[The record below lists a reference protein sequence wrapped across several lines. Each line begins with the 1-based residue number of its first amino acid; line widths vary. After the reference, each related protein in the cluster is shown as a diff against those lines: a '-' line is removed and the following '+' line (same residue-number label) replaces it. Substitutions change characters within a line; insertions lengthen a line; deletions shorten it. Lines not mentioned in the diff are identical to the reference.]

1 MKNVTPTGTHGFSS
15 WDLRTQIILF
25 LASVTV
31 VQLIV
36 MMIMLMKFSYTPM
49 INRYVEYN
57 RNTYHRLLINE
68 QSNEAARLANQIEA
82 FFAEIRTQATSVSR
96 TLTLDFLSF
105 PEQNR
110 ILLTFLRSFSDIDAI
125 ISRDIEDR
133 VRIVTKDSS
142 EYPATLVQ
150 IASNDP
156 LQQETL
162 SGKIAYSEPYI
173 ADTGYHLAIAMMIPV
188 FSEQGQALAGLYMQI
203 NLTQIQNLTS
213 KANIANPGTTYVLDS
228 RGALVG
234 HIDNTRVLQRED
246 FSDLEVF
253 QTYIQQGQNY
263 GATSYINK
271 NGEEV
276 QGAYH
281 LVAGLNWSV
290 IAEREYTRAY
300 EAINSMVQEGEDT
313 ISNLIYST
321 ILGVSIMIIVSVAIG
336 SIIAVRILNPLSKI
350 ARDAEMVASGEFT
363 RRFELKGASEIQ
375 KLAGTLNYMQDAIHE
390 YTLSLRRQAND
401 MRQLFLGSVESL
413 AAAIDAKDP
422 YTRGHSR
429 RVTRISVLLGQR
441 LFLSDEQ
448 IRELEISALMHDVGK
463 IGIDDA
469 ILKKPSTVTPEER
482 KVLQMHPVL
491 GAAIMK
497 PIPLLTNM
505 IPGMLQ
511 HHERWDGSGYPE
523 GLRGESISLY
533 GRIIAVAD
541 TFDAMTSD
549 RPYQETF
556 SFERSR
562 DMINGWSGTRY
573 DPVIVRAF
581 LDVFTAI
588 CDEIVLMKAQP

>member
-1 MKNVTPTGTHGFSS
+1 MKNITPTSPHGFST

-150 IASNDP
+150 IASNDA
-156 LQQETL
+156 LQAETL
-162 SGKIAYSEPYI
+162 SGRITYSEPFI
-173 ADTGYHLAIAMMIPV
+173 AETGYHLAIAMMIPV

-203 NLTQIQNLTS
+203 NLTQIQNLTT

-234 HIDNTRVLQRED
+234 HIDNTRVLHRED
-246 FSDLEVF
+246 FSGLEVF

-271 NGEEV
+271 EGEEV

-290 IAEREYTRAY
+290 IAEREFTRAY
-300 EAINSMVQEGEDT
+300 QAINNMVQEGRDT

-321 ILGVSIMIIVSVAIG
+321 ILGVSIMIIISVAIG
-336 SIIAVRILNPLSKI
+336 SIIAVRILNPLSEI
-350 ARDAEMVASGEFT
+350 AKDAHMVASGEFT

-429 RVTRISVLLGQR
+429 RVTRISVLLGKR
-441 LFLSDEQ
+441 LALSDEQ
-448 IRELEISALMHDVGK
+448 LRELEISALMHDVGK

-511 HHERWDGSGYPE
+511 HHDRWDGSGYPE
-523 GLRGESISLY
+523 GLRGQSISLY

-541 TFDAMTSD
+541 TFDAMNSD

-556 SFERSR
+556 SFERAR
-562 DMINGWSGTRY
+562 DMIDGWSGTRY

-581 LDVFTAI
+581 LDEFAAI
-588 CDEIVLMKAQP
+588 CEEIVLMKAQP